1 MKQKN
6 KRPLAAG
13 QKGRDRCDSI
23 AVSTAGLGS
32 IGVATKIP
40 KRGATRISF
49 TAFGGGSFDLTKR
62 RFGDG
67 KRKDG
72 DWEGCFP
79 VSRVGV
85 GVYGKKTLKHR

>member
-1 MKQKN
+1 MKQKTN
-6 KRPLAAG
+6 RPRVSG
-13 QKGRDRCDSI
+13 QKRRNRCDSI

-40 KRGATRISF
+40 KCGATRISF

-67 KRKDG
+67 QRKDG
-72 DWEGCFP
+72 DWKGVFP
-79 VSRVGV
+79 LNGGGGV
-85 GVYGKKTLKHR
+85 FMVKKL